1 MFVIQKIRAYGLALA
16 VLTLPLSVFHAQA
29 EEARIWS
36 SQDSIDAPSDALLE
50 TQSVPQTG
58 PSDFWLGETGT
69 TISDADV
76 PVLFDDLEDLQT
88 ETTPE
93 RALAEPAGDL
103 DALISS
109 LEPAL
114 PVPEDIVPDEI
125 LKFRKKLLQHPSL
138 ASERAVF
145 LRRKAALNSR
155 LSVIRQQVRENQS
168 AAKTLGQTIEI
179 YRPLVAA
186 GHETKLA
193 LIELEGQHTQA
204 KLASERAQHE
214 YDATVSGF
222 IAESAHELAAV
233 RTQADQAG
241 AREDAFRAKVRH
253 AGVRA
258 PTDGIISALHI
269 ETIGAVVQGGEV
281 MAEIVPDE
289 QEVLINARVKPED
302 IASIYPGQ
310 VAQVSLSAYDVS
322 RYGNLEGNVQRIAAN
337 TTEEPNALPYYQTM
351 VAIPS
356 ARLSKS
362 DEEVDIKPGMAVT
375 VDIIGKK
382 RSVLSYIFTP
392 LNRAAGVVFREN

>member
-1 MFVIQKIRAYGLALA
+1 MEK
-16 VLTLPLSVFHAQA
+16 
-29 EEARIWS
+29 
-36 SQDSIDAPSDALLE
+36 
-50 TQSVPQTG
+50 SVPQV
-58 PSDFWLGETGT
+58 
-69 TISDADV
+69 A
-76 PVLFDDLEDLQT
+76 
-88 ETTPE
+88 
-93 RALAEPAGDL
+93 
-103 DALISS
+103 
-109 LEPAL
+109 
-114 PVPEDIVPDEI
+114 
-125 LKFRKKLLQHPSL
+125 
-138 ASERAVF
+138 ASEMAVF
-145 LRRKAALNSR
+145 LRRKTALNSR

-168 AAKTLGQTIEI
+168 VAKTLGQTIEI

-204 KLASERAQHE
+204 QLAAERAQHE
-214 YDATVSGF
+214 YDATTSGF
-222 IAESAHELAAV
+222 IAESAQELSTV
-233 RTQADQAG
+233 RTQAGQAG

-258 PTDGIISALHI
+258 PTDGIVSALHI

-289 QEVLINARVKPED
+289 QEILINARVKPED

-310 VAQVSLSAYDVS
+310 VAQVALSAYDVS

-362 DEEVDIKPGMAVT
+362 DEDVEIKPGMAVT